1 MNVFKTSM
9 HKSETEHLVSQLLGY
24 VSAMAPKSSFFTKK
38 VLIKIRLQQSLKLV
52 EEAESGTE
60 MNLTLM
66 QQGRMSPS

>member
-1 MNVFKTSM
+1 M